1 MLSLSSD
8 ELLASGLEDFSFR
21 GSGESS
27 FSLGGLG
34 DFCNVLTGGDS
45 GLEHFSSLD
54 RLSGLELLSLT
65 DSGVELF
72 SLTVIGSGLGSGS
85 GVELFSLIGGG
96 DGLFSLTGS
105 TGLGLFSLIGGGDG
119 LFSLTGSGIGVLA
132 LTGSGVGL
140 FSFNGSGAGLG
151 LNSFSGS
158 GLNEA
163 SFSRVGVSSSI
174 IKMYVHSILTFYNQ
188 SQRIFLSII
197 NTFFR
202 KR

>member
-45 GLEHFSSLD
+45 GLKLFSSLD

-65 DSGVELF
+65 D
-72 SLTVIGSGLGSGS
+72 S

-119 LFSLTGSGIGVLA
+119 LFSLTGSGVGVLG

-151 LNSFSGS
+151 LNSFSGGS

-174 IKMYVHSILTFYNQ
+174 IKKVSTFHTFY
-188 SQRIFLSII
+188 
-197 NTFFR
+197 
-202 KR
+202 

>member
-45 GLEHFSSLD
+45 GLELFSSLD

-119 LFSLTGSGIGVLA
+119 LFSLTGSGVGVLG

-151 LNSFSGS
+151 LNSFSGGS

-174 IKMYVHSILTFYNQ
+174 IKKVCTFNTFYQ
-188 SQRIFLSII
+188 HKFY
-197 NTFFR
+197 FY
-202 KR
+202 